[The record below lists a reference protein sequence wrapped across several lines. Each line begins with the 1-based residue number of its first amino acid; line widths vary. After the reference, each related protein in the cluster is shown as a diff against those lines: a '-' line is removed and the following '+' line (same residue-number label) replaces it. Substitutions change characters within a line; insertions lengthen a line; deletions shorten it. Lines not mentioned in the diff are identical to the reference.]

1 MTDIFDLNHT
11 ETKPKMQQNS
21 CTHKVSGPLVNFTSF
36 SGEMKTVGSSAE
48 RVSNALT
55 NFAGD
60 AMFWMDEL
68 QQHN

>member
-1 MTDIFDLNHT
+1 
-11 ETKPKMQQNS
+11 MQQNS
-21 CTHKVSGPLVNFTSF
+21 CTRKVSGPLVNFTSF
-36 SGEMKTVGSSAE
+36 SGEMKTAGSSAR